1 LAESVKVAILAG
13 GEGTRISEET
23 AAKPKPLIEI
33 GTRPI
38 LWHIMQ
44 HYSSYGL
51 DEFVIALGYRG
62 EQIKRYFAD
71 YSLLN
76 GSITVDFCSQ
86 HVRPIAPEAREINW
100 TVHLVETGDRT
111 GSGGRVA
118 RLRPFLCG
126 ETFMLTYCDG
136 LSDIDLSNL
145 IAFHRSHGKLATL
158 TAVQPRSRYGQLV
171 LSGDGVDTFLEKPQ
185 GGNNDWINGGFFVLE
200 PGALDFIH
208 EDEDDWARDVLP
220 RIAEAGELMAFR
232 HDSFWQCMD
241 TMPEKDL
248 LERLWQQGSAPWK
261 TW

>member
-1 LAESVKVAILAG
+1 LAESLKVAILAG
-13 GEGTRISEET
+13 GEGTRLSEET

-76 GSITVDFCSQ
+76 GSITVDFRSQ
-86 HVRPIAPEAREINW
+86 DVRPIAPEAREINW

-126 ETFMLTYCDG
+126 QTFMLTYCDG
-136 LSDIDLSNL
+136 LSDLDLRNL
-145 IAFHRSHGKLATL
+145 LVFHRAHGKLATL
-158 TAVQPRSRYGQLV
+158 TAVQPRSRYGQLG
-171 LSGDGVDTFLEKPQ
+171 LSGDSVDAFLEKPQ

-200 PGALDFIH
+200 SGALDFVQ
-208 EDEDDWARDVLP
+208 EDEDDWAHDVLP
-220 RIAEAGELMAFR
+220 RLADSGQLMAYR
-232 HDSFWQCMD
+232 HESFWQCMD

-248 LERLWQQGSAPWK
+248 LEKLWQQGSAPWK